1 MAAETGHFKCQH
13 PRIIPHFERILSDLI
28 WLVVE
33 PPAHL
38 KNIDQVS
45 WDDEIPN
52 TVYNIYVYGKNK
64 IHVPNHQPIIILTQ
78 GPIKV
83 GFISAPKS
91 AEMLKQI
98 ALLGLFAMFSHYA
111 LAYGTMER

>member
-52 TVYNIYVYGKNK
+52 TVYGKIKN
-64 IHVPNHQPIIILTQ
+64 VPNHQPD
-78 GPIKV
+78 
-83 GFISAPKS
+83 
-91 AEMLKQI
+91 
-98 ALLGLFAMFSHYA
+98 YDCC
-111 LAYGTMER
+111 

>member
-52 TVYNIYVYGKNK
+52 TVYIIYMYMEK
-64 IHVPNHQPIIILTQ
+64 I
-78 GPIKV
+78 K
-83 GFISAPKS
+83 F
-91 AEMLKQI
+91 
-98 ALLGLFAMFSHYA
+98 MFQTTNQS
-111 LAYGTMER
+111 

>member
-1 MAAETGHFKCQH
+1 MASETGHFKCQH

-52 TVYNIYVYGKNK
+52 IWKV
-64 IHVPNHQPIIILTQ
+64 
-78 GPIKV
+78 IK
-83 GFISAPKS
+83 
-91 AEMLKQI
+91 
-98 ALLGLFAMFSHYA
+98 AMFQTSNQHKYA
-111 LAYGTMER
+111 QMGSMGYFVNELTI